1 MTYEVKTFDVEE
13 SQNIVFY
20 SRPMAMLISS
30 YFPHF
35 KTVKRVMYLDNGQT
49 KFEMNLNNN
58 ISCLFLS
65 DSCIKDEKINK
76 EDFDKYLV

>member
-1 MTYEVKTFDVEE
+1 
-13 SQNIVFY
+13 
-20 SRPMAMLISS
+20 
-30 YFPHF
+30 
-35 KTVKRVMYLDNGQT
+35 MYLDNGQT